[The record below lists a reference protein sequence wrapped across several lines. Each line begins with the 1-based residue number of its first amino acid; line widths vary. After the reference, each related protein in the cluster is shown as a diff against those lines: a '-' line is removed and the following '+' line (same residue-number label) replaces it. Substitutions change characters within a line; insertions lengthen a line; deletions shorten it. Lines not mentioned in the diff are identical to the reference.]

1 MLELG
6 LKGKVAIVTGG
17 SEGLGRATAERF
29 AREGVR
35 VAICARRKDVLEQTA
50 EAIRRAT
57 GGEILAQPA
66 DVTRPDEVEG
76 FVRAVVGR
84 FGGVDIL
91 VNNAGT
97 SAAAGFEKVDDATWQ
112 TDIDLKLMA
121 AVRLCRLVIPH
132 MKRRGG
138 GRIVNVTTVGGKAP
152 AARSLPTSVT
162 RAAGINL
169 TKSLANEYAADRIL
183 VNTICLGVVKSGQ
196 WERRIKGDPE
206 AFYREMA
213 EKRRVPLARFGEAH
227 EFADLVA
234 FLCSERAAYITGT
247 AINFDGGLSASV

>member
-76 FVRAVVGR
+76 FVRAEVGR

-112 TDIDLKLMA
+112 TDFDLKLMA
-121 AVRLCRLVIPH
+121 AVRFCRLVIPI
-132 MKRRGG
+132 MKQRGG
-138 GRIVNVTTVGGKAP
+138 GRIVNVTTIGGKTP
-152 AARSLPTSVT
+152 RPQSLPDQRHPRGRDQPHQV
-162 RAAGINL
+162 AGP
-169 TKSLANEYAADRIL
+169 R
-183 VNTICLGVVKSGQ
+183 VRGRPHPGQHGVPGRRQERPARPKGQ
-196 WERRIKGDPE
+196 GR
-206 AFYREMA
+206 
-213 EKRRVPLARFGEAH
+213 
-227 EFADLVA
+227 
-234 FLCSERAAYITGT
+234 
-247 AINFDGGLSASV
+247 

>member
-112 TDIDLKLMA
+112 TDFDLKLMA
-121 AVRLCRLVIPH
+121 AVRFCRLVIPI
-132 MKRRGG
+132 MKQRGG

-152 AARSLPTSVT
+152 RPQALPTSVT

-169 TKSLANEYAADRIL
+169 TKSLALEYAADRIL
-183 VNTICLGVVKSGQ
+183 VNTVCLGIAKSAQ
-196 WERRIKGDPE
+196 LARRAKDGDLD
-206 AFYREMA
+206 AHWREMG
-213 EKRRVPLARFGEAH
+213 KRVPIGRLAT
-227 EFADLVA
+227 ADDVAEVAA
-234 FLCSERAAYITGT
+234 FLVSESAEYITGQ
-247 AINFDGGLSASV
+247 AINVAGGSIMH

>member
-17 SEGLGRATAERF
+17 SEGVGRATAERF

-112 TDIDLKLMA
+112 TDFDLKLMA
-121 AVRLCRLVIPH
+121 AVRSQSARCRGAWCRGAPGTEHEAPGTRHQAPRDADHLPTGNARLLRAV
-132 MKRRGG
+132 RRG
-138 GRIVNVTTVGGKAP
+138 
-152 AARSLPTSVT
+152 
-162 RAAGINL
+162 
-169 TKSLANEYAADRIL
+169 ED
-183 VNTICLGVVKSGQ
+183 GQ
-196 WERRIKGDPE
+196 H
-206 AFYREMA
+206 RE
-213 EKRRVPLARFGEAH
+213 VPG
-227 EFADLVA
+227 
-234 FLCSERAAYITGT
+234 
-247 AINFDGGLSASV
+247 

>member
-17 SEGLGRATAERF
+17 SEGLGRATAERV

-112 TDIDLKLMA
+112 TDFDLKLMA
-121 AVRLCRLVIPH
+121 AVRFCRLVIPI
-132 MKRRGG
+132 MKQRGG

-152 AARSLPTSVT
+152 RPQALPTSVT

-169 TKSLANEYAADRIL
+169 TKSLAPEDAADRIP
-183 VNTICLGVVKSGQ
+183 VNTVCLGIAKSAQ
-196 WERRIKGDPE
+196 
-206 AFYREMA
+206 
-213 EKRRVPLARFGEAH
+213 LARRAKDSDLDAH
-227 EFADLVA
+227 WRGRGQPVPA
-234 FLCSERAAYITGT
+234 
-247 AINFDGGLSASV
+247 GGAGGPPGV

>member
-112 TDIDLKLMA
+112 TDFDLKLMA
-121 AVRLCRLVIPH
+121 AVRFCRLVIPI
-132 MKRRGG
+132 MKQRGG

-152 AARSLPTSVT
+152 RPQALPTSVT
-162 RAAGINL
+162 RAAGI
-169 TKSLANEYAADRIL
+169 TSPSRWPSSTRPTAFSSTPCVSASPRAPSSPGGPRT
-183 VNTICLGVVKSGQ
+183 VTSTPTGGSWASASRLGGWASPRSSPTWWLSSCPSG
-196 WERRIKGDPE
+196 P
-206 AFYREMA
+206 AT
-213 EKRRVPLARFGEAH
+213 
-227 EFADLVA
+227 
-234 FLCSERAAYITGT
+234 SRAAR
-247 AINFDGGLSASV
+247 